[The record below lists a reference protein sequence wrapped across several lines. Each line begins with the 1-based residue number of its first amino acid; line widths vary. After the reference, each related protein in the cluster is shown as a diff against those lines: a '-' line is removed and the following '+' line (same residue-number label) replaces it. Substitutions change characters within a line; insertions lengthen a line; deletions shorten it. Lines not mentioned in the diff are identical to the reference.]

1 MKIEFIVRKDLP
13 MRRFSVILLFFCLLW
28 GLISCGESSSD
39 GTESEIPPDHA
50 QPVVE
55 KFYQIVRS
63 DDSSKTLTSAAV
75 ALKNAIRDRAG
86 YDIVLTTDWDKNPVE
101 EYEILIG
108 ETLRAESDVGEL
120 DASTFVVREVGTK
133 IVITGGSENAVIA
146 GINYFIEEYVNKMEN
161 TGKFAPPTGID
172 VSDSTLNRLLALKTD
187 GSSKKKAYSDYIKT
201 YTEKQLL
208 SFDDLD
214 TKSLRTADGVEI
226 DSTYMREG
234 SGAMRW
240 TLDKDYN
247 DLVQMMQV
255 SRNAFEFAV
264 KDKRTT
270 TLKFWLFIND
280 TDLISCDHD
289 SQYGIQENQ
298 ATFFIRV
305 TDKNGRTYCWNHTI
319 TDNGWHEIELSFNV
333 HNGVDA
339 DFDYDHIT
347 GFWIMFSGKAGA
359 VVELDD
365 LRAVEYTTDY
375 KPEAVPAEW
384 RVITDAEYDA
394 LDGAIVQE
402 WYGTYYDTE
411 DKVQGKSS
419 LCCEGDASV
428 NDFRLIIANT
438 SIPLDYDQ
446 DVLVFWMK
454 LEKFASCNGLFLEL
468 NHVQDQHEYEKSV
481 SLDEL
486 KAYGLDKEN
495 EWCQVV
501 IPLTDFKQNLKP
513 DVYGKGEDIVM
524 QNFRFVMN
532 PVSGMDY
539 KVHMDRAYFTTK
551 DALN

>member
-1 MKIEFIVRKDLP
+1 MKKI
-13 MRRFSVILLFFCLLW
+13 SVMLLFFCLVLM
-28 GLISCGESSSD
+28 LFSCGESPSGD
-39 GTESEIPPDHA
+39 AGTETSPEDRAPA
-50 QPVVE
+50 VE
-55 KFYQIVRS
+55 KLYQIVRPDES
-63 DDSSKTLTSAAV
+63 GKDLTSAAV
-75 ALKNAIRDRAG
+75 ALKSAIRDIAG
-86 YDIVLTTDWDKNPVE
+86 YDITLTTDWDQNPVT

-120 DASTFVVREVGTK
+120 DASTFVIREAGTK
-133 IVITGGSENAVIA
+133 LVITGGSENAVIE
-146 GINYFIEEYVNKMEN
+146 GINYFIEEYVKQMEN
-161 TGKFAPPTGID
+161 TGSFVPPAGID
-172 VSDSTLNRLLALKTD
+172 VSESTLNRLLSLKTE

-201 YTEKQLL
+201 YTERQLL
-208 SFDDLD
+208 SFDDLE
-214 TKSLRTADGVEI
+214 TKSLRTVDGVEI
-226 DSTYMREG
+226 DSEYMREG

-240 TLDKDYN
+240 TLDKDYSE
-247 DLVQMMQV
+247 LTQMMQV

-264 KDKRTT
+264 KDKKTT
-270 TLKFWLFIND
+270 TLKFWLFVND
-280 TDLISCDHD
+280 TDLIDCDHD
-289 SQYGIQENQ
+289 TQYGIQKNQ

-333 HNGVDA
+333 HNGVDPE
-339 DFDYDHIT
+339 FDYEHVT
-347 GFWIMFSGKAGA
+347 GFWIMFSGRAGA
-359 VVELDD
+359 VIELDD
-365 LRAVEYTTDY
+365 LRVVEYTTDY
-375 KPEAVPAEW
+375 KPEAVPADW

-411 DKVQGKSS
+411 DKMQGKSS

-486 KAYGLDKEN
+486 KAYGLDREN

-513 DVYGKGEDIVM
+513 DVYGEGEDIVM